1 MGAILGR
8 CGPASLVN
16 WWDFR
21 FQQIE
26 VDAISSGGTPYKRR
40 VSYGMPKIPKGVLE
54 SVFYLYR
61 SREDAERGEPF
72 GGTGVFI
79 GMPTEYSGITFIY
92 AVTNWHLAVRD
103 GFSVMR
109 FNKRNGGVDIFE
121 LDPQE
126 WEFPPNGPD
135 IAVAMPK
142 VSGLKINIWMHQ
154 VFAIQTQLFVP
165 EDEMALSDSRL
176 RRVPRPPSE
185 PPRLDL
191 EIGPGEDVFMVGR
204 FIDHDGKDANIP
216 SVRFGN
222 ISTLPQPIEQP
233 SGSTNNK
240 SFILDLHSRTGY
252 SGSPVFV
259 YRTPGSDLTTHH
271 IMAGPA
277 GHFVLFLG
285 LHWGQF
291 PEAWEIKEGKAP
303 DTHAAPV
310 SGNDRYIKGMSG
322 MTLAVPAWDIL
333 EFLQMPQF
341 ELERKRELEDL
352 RKTGRI
358 LHPVAE
364 TAEKTAEAAASDE
377 NPQHREDFTSL
388 LNAAAKTKPQGD
400 QT

>member
-1 MGAILGR
+1 
-8 CGPASLVN
+8 
-16 WWDFR
+16 
-21 FQQIE
+21 
-26 VDAISSGGTPYKRR
+26 
-40 VSYGMPKIPKGVLE
+40 
-54 SVFYLYR
+54 
-61 SREDAERGEPF
+61 
-72 GGTGVFI
+72 
-79 GMPTEYSGITFIY
+79 
-92 AVTNWHLAVRD
+92 
-103 GFSVMR
+103 
-109 FNKRNGGVDIFE
+109 
-121 LDPQE
+121 
-126 WEFPPNGPD
+126 
-135 IAVAMPK
+135 
-142 VSGLKINIWMHQ
+142 MHQ

-285 LHWGQF
+285 
-291 PEAWEIKEGKAP
+291 
-303 DTHAAPV
+303 
-310 SGNDRYIKGMSG
+310 
-322 MTLAVPAWDIL
+322 
-333 EFLQMPQF
+333 
-341 ELERKRELEDL
+341 
-352 RKTGRI
+352 
-358 LHPVAE
+358 
-364 TAEKTAEAAASDE
+364 
-377 NPQHREDFTSL
+377 
-388 LNAAAKTKPQGD
+388 
-400 QT
+400 